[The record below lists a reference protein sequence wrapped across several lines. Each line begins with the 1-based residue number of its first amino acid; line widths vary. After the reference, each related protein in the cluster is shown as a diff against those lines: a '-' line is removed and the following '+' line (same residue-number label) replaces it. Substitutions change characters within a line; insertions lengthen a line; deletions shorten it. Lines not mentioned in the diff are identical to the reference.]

1 MASDAATTQSL
12 QPAGER
18 GSGDRQA
25 RRVARVERE
34 LPPLHARDV
43 GELLDTALDVLR
55 ARFVTCVLL
64 STSLWIPAF
73 LAARRLRAASARD
86 ETLLILPPAV
96 LLPLLVQS
104 LTVALVTVVVYGHMQ
119 GHRVGARTSLG
130 LALRR
135 APALILASLLANVA
149 IAAGMLACLVPGI
162 LLSWLLMVAPA
173 ALVLERLG
181 PIQALGRSSRLVR
194 GSFGRWIALMLTQ
207 FALALPLSA
216 VSGGLDLE
224 DVDRWTLEHSG
235 LAPLVYE
242 ILVVLLRALVTGVAT
257 AFAAVTLTLFY
268 IDCRVRREGFD
279 LWMRLERLR
288 ERARPAPVEARP

>member
-18 GSGDRQA
+18 GPGHREA
-25 RRVARVERE
+25 RRIARIERE

-73 LAARRLRAASARD
+73 FAARRLQGARERD
-86 ETLLILPPAV
+86 ETLLLLPPAV
-96 LLPLLVQS
+96 LLVQS

-119 GHRVGARTSLG
+119 GHRVGARTSLA

-149 IAAGMLACLVPGI
+149 IAAGALACLVPGI

-181 PIQALGRSSRLVR
+181 PIQALGRSSGLVR
-194 GSFGRWIALMLTQ
+194 GSFGRWIALMVTQ

-224 DVDRWTLEHSG
+224 DVEQWTLEHAG
-235 LAPLVYE
+235 LAPVAYE
-242 ILVVLLRALVTGVAT
+242 TLVVLLSALVTGVAT

>member
-18 GSGDRQA
+18 GPERRPSRAA
-25 RRVARVERE
+25 RTERE
-34 LPPLHARDV
+34 LPGLHARDV

-73 LAARRLRAASARD
+73 FAARRLQAASERE
-86 ETLLILPPAV
+86 ETLLLLPPA
-96 LLPLLVQS
+96 LFLPLLVQS

-119 GHRVGARTSLG
+119 GHRVGAGTSLA

-135 APALILASLLANVA
+135 APALILASLLANAA
-149 IAAGMLACLVPGI
+149 IAAGTLACLVPGA

-181 PIQALGRSSRLVR
+181 PIEALGRSSRLVR
-194 GSFGRWIALMLTQ
+194 GSFGRWLALMATQVALT
-207 FALALPLSA
+207 LPLSA
-216 VSGGLDLE
+216 VSTGLDFE
-224 DVDRWTLEHSG
+224 EVEQWTAEHAG
-235 LAPLVYE
+235 LAPFTYE
-242 ILVVLLRALVTGVAT
+242 LLVVLLSALVTGVAT

-288 ERARPAPVEARP
+288 ERARPAALEAHP